1 MSFRRRAVLP
11 DFIHNRLKPM
21 PADLPPQWQLWQHK
35 TLNLHRGILHWDAT
49 SSPVTL
55 DQIQSEVRSVV
66 RECFCPSWW
75 RGFGFGAIV
84 SLADADD
91 SFGRVVDLVD
101 ARNNGKGTWQWIV
114 LHFPESQAAFGICTW
129 TEGYLAPVYRD
140 LIAAFQAAGI
150 ICDSHKKDMDAV
162 MKTLLTIQKHL
173 RTAKRV
179 LGAVDGFT
187 PS

>member
-1 MSFRRRAVLP
+1 MLP